1 MQLLTTRR
9 RPAAAT
15 IRRLGKMIRR
25 LEGRLVVVLAV
36 LALLAAGG
44 CSQPPRP
51 TPEASPPA
59 SPSIPAVPS
68 APVPSAAGGLRL
80 GISYGGRLPRLS
92 AAAVDGALDD
102 ALALG
107 VGWVR
112 FDFGWDAIQPVSPG
126 AFDWSTF
133 DAIAAAVNQRH
144 MGLLPVLQY
153 TPVWARAAACPTTD
167 HCRPAN
173 PDSFAAFAAAAV
185 RRYAPLGV
193 HAWEIW
199 NEPNTSGAWQPAPDP
214 AAYAALVKTT
224 SQAIKAADASAMVI
238 SGGLAPSA
246 TQAGDISQLDFL
258 TGFAQAGGLS
268 SVDAV
273 GYHPYSY
280 PAPPRYYADWSGWS
294 QISAT
299 PRNMKATL
307 KSFGFPDMK
316 IWATEYGAPTNGP
329 GPGAT
334 VGNYLIGEN
343 PDHVDEALQAQ
354 MATQSVQLAKSSPV
368 IAALFWYTQ
377 TDSGTDAS
385 NREDFFGLRR
395 ADGSAKPAYG
405 ALAKAIAAAK
415 R

>member
-1 MQLLTTRR
+1 V
-9 RPAAAT
+9 A
-15 IRRLGKMIRR
+15 
-25 LEGRLVVVLAV
+25 LAV
-36 LALLAAGG
+36 LALGAAAA

-51 TPEASPPA
+51 VPQASPPA
-59 SPSIPAVPS
+59 SPSTPALPS
-68 APVPSAAGGLRL
+68 APVPSASGGLRL
-80 GISYGGRLPRLS
+80 GISYGGGLPRLS
-92 AAAVDGALDD
+92 PTAVAGALDD

-112 FDFGWDAIQPVSPG
+112 LDFGWDAIQPVSPET
-126 AFDWSTF
+126 FDWSTF

-167 HCRPAN
+167 HCRPAS
-173 PDSFAAFAAAAV
+173 PDRFAAFAAAAV

-214 AAYAALVKTT
+214 TAYAALVKAA
-224 SQAIKAADASAMVI
+224 SLAIKGADASAMVI

-246 TQAGDISQLDFL
+246 TAAGGISQLDFL

-268 SVDAV
+268 AVDAV

-280 PAPPRYYADWSGWS
+280 PVPPRYYADWSGWS

-299 PRNMKATL
+299 PRSMKATL

-329 GPGAT
+329 GAAAT

-368 IAALFWYTQ
+368 ISALFWYTQ
-377 TDSGTDAS
+377 TDAGDSTSD
-385 NREDFFGLRR
+385 RENFFGLRR
-395 ADGSAKPAYG
+395 ADGSAKPAYA